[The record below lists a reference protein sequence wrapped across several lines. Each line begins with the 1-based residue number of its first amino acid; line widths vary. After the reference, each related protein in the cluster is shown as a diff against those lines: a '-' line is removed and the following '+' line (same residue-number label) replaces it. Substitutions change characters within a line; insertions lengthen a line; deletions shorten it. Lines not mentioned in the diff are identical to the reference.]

1 MSLTSLLSNNTMKCS
16 NKLQLSMPKLCDIAE
31 NESFKT
37 ISPTASIDDI
47 LKATF
52 KAIKPDIKLNPDA
65 IEFIPKSPESS
76 NKSDTHSFHS
86 QPKYEIIEPFTP
98 KHKPR
103 AKYNI
108 YIAKS
113 ETRNTLSTLSEHF
126 PTTSTL
132 YYYLDVLTAFQMND
146 KQMYIFQTIKQP
158 TISFLNL
165 NLHKK
170 DTNEL
175 LYATVIPNDKYRI
188 MQANKNN
195 DTGMQN
201 TKWLWQLDEFLT
213 AKEIFYKYD
222 IEPNDLP
229 KSSHKINKF
238 ESYLNKNNQ
247 EYINSDILYN
257 IDWRNT
263 HIRQI
268 GPVKKSSKIKR
279 NKINIFSS
287 KFIRECK
294 QSWNDFVAIPII
306 VYENKDDTGFN
317 YRIEWVKIVK
327 INGSYIGISFHKY
340 DNGKWKLQCV
350 YLDKIDIANKHRLF
364 GINPSMYTTVF
375 DQFETSILEIKWL

>member
-1 MSLTSLLSNNTMKCS
+1 MSLTSLLSNNKMKCS
-16 NKLQLSMPKLCDIAE
+16 NKLQLFMPQLCDIAE

-52 KAIKPDIKLNPDA
+52 KEIKPDIKLNPAA
-65 IEFIPKSPESS
+65 IEFIPKCPDAIESS
-76 NKSDTHSFHS
+76 NKSDTHSLHS
-86 QPKYEIIEPFTP
+86 QKKNKIIQPFIP

-132 YYYLDVLTAFQMND
+132 YYYLDVVTAFQMND

-158 TISFLNL
+158 NISFINL

-195 DTGMQN
+195 DMPN

-238 ESYLNKNNQ
+238 ESYLNN
-247 EYINSDILYN
+247 
-257 IDWRNT
+257 
-263 HIRQI
+263 
-268 GPVKKSSKIKR
+268 
-279 NKINIFSS
+279 
-287 KFIRECK
+287 
-294 QSWNDFVAIPII
+294 
-306 VYENKDDTGFN
+306 
-317 YRIEWVKIVK
+317 
-327 INGSYIGISFHKY
+327 
-340 DNGKWKLQCV
+340 
-350 YLDKIDIANKHRLF
+350 
-364 GINPSMYTTVF
+364 
-375 DQFETSILEIKWL
+375 